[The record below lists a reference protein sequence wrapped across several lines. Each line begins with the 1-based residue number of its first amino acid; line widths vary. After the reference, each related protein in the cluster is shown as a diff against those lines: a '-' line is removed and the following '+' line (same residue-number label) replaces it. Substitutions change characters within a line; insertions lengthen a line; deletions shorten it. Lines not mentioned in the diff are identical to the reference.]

1 MSIIGILFVGGLL
14 FFSIAV
20 KEYQPYIEEMIK
32 KEEIVQNVIDT
43 ELPESPMRR
52 SVDFAALKKINKDI
66 VGWLY
71 IPQIEVDAPVLKGEN
86 DTIYLTRNFE
96 GEFLHGHIQTIC

>member
-43 ELPESPMRR
+43 GLPESPMRR
-52 SVDFAALKKINKDI
+52 SVDFAALKKSTKILWDGFI
-66 VGWLY
+66 FLR
-71 IPQIEVDAPVLKGEN
+71 LK
-86 DTIYLTRNFE
+86 
-96 GEFLHGHIQTIC
+96 

>member
-52 SVDFAALKKINKDI
+52 SVDFA
-66 VGWLY
+66 
-71 IPQIEVDAPVLKGEN
+71 
-86 DTIYLTRNFE
+86 
-96 GEFLHGHIQTIC
+96 